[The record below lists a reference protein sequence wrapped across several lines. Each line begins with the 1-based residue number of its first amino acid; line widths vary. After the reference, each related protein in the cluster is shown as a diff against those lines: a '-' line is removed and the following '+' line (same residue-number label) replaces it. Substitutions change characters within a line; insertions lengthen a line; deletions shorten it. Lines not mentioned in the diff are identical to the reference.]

1 MGYSPEGLKGAG
13 TNPRRPAPGAKFGL
27 RGWLRWMWRQ
37 LTSMRV
43 ALMLLL
49 LLAVA
54 ALPGSFF
61 PQRPADPA
69 AVATYYSDH
78 PELAPWLER
87 LGLFNVYGSPWF
99 SAVYILLF
107 VSLIGCILPRV
118 LVHLHAMRSGPARLP
133 RNFKRF
139 PIQAEFLTPL
149 SPEEAL
155 GKLRIGRLHK
165 VERHADENGAHLSS
179 ETGYGRE
186 TGNIVFH
193 LALVG
198 LLIAMA
204 WGHMI
209 HYRGQALVVEG
220 NSFVNAPLDYDSFDA
235 GPLSDEES
243 MQPFRF
249 TLEEFFS
256 EFTVG
261 ARALDF
267 RADVTV
273 HYPSGEARPETIR
286 VNDPLDIDGAR
297 VYLQGNGFAPSI
309 TVRDTG
315 GEVAFSGPV
324 PFLPQD
330 EVYASTGVVTVPD
343 ANMGENQ
350 LGFQGT
356 FLPSAIPSDD
366 GAFVGSAHPAPI
378 DPVLILQLWEGDL
391 GLDEGIPKSLLV
403 LDTENMTQV
412 MIPGDDGEGGDEVPY
427 RAVLRPGEEV
437 ELPDGRGT
445 VSFDSLPRFVALDL
459 RYDPS
464 IMWMG
469 GFAVLAMLGLSGSLF
484 LRRRR
489 IWVKLE
495 PRGEETLVTAAAL
508 ARGDDPGLERALE
521 RVLAELP
528 DVEEQ
533 QPDDSDDTE
542 GK

>member
-1 MGYSPEGLKGAG
+1 MGYTPEGLKGAE
-13 TNPRRPAPGAKFGL
+13 TARRAPSPSAKFGL

-69 AVATYYSDH
+69 AVAAYYSDH
-78 PELAPWLER
+78 PDLAPWLER

-99 SAVYILLF
+99 SAVYLLLF
-107 VSLIGCILPRV
+107 ISLIGCILPRV
-118 LVHLHAMRSGPARLP
+118 WVHLRAMRSGPARLP
-133 RNFKRF
+133 RNLKRF
-139 PIQAEFLTPL
+139 PIQAEFATPL
-149 SPEEAL
+149 SPEAAL
-155 GKLRIGRLHK
+155 GKLKVGRLHK
-165 VERHADENGAHLSS
+165 VARVSDESGAHLSA

-235 GPLSDEES
+235 GPLFDDTSLL
-243 MQPFRF
+243 PFRF
-249 TLEEFFS
+249 TLEEFTS
-256 EFTVG
+256 QFTMD

-273 HYPSGEARPETIR
+273 HFPDGESEAQTIR

-297 VYLQGNGFAPSI
+297 VYLQGNGFAPEV
-309 TVRDTG
+309 TVRDAD
-315 GEVAFSGPV
+315 GEIAFTGPV

-330 EVYASTGVVTVPD
+330 NVYTSTGVITVPD

-366 GAFVGSAHPAPI
+366 GAFAGSAHPAPI

-391 GLDEGIPKSLLV
+391 GLDAGIPKSLLV

-427 RAVLRPGEEV
+427 RAVLRPGEEM

-464 IMWMG
+464 IIWMG

-489 IWVKLE
+489 IWVRLE

-508 ARGDDPGLERALE
+508 ARGDDPGLAKALE
-521 RVLAELP
+521 RVLADLP
-528 DVEEQ
+528 DTEEQ
-533 QPDDSDDTE
+533 RPDTSEDIE

>member
-1 MGYSPEGLKGAG
+1 MTYTPEGLKG
-13 TNPRRPAPGAKFGL
+13 TENTPRRPKPAGSLGL
-27 RGWLRWMWRQ
+27 RGWGRWMWRQ

-69 AVATYYSDH
+69 AVAAYYSDH
-78 PELAPWLER
+78 PDLAPWLER

-118 LVHLHAMRSGPARLP
+118 LVHLRAMRSGPARLP

-350 LGFQGT
+350 PGFQGT
-356 FLPSAIPSDD
+356 FLPSAIPPDD
-366 GAFVGSAHPAPI
+366 GAFVGSPHPAPI

-391 GLDEGIPKSLLV
+391 GLDAGIPKSLLV
-403 LDTENMTQV
+403 LDTENMEQV
-412 MIPGDDGEGGDEVPY
+412 MVESKTGSELVPF
-427 RAVLRPGEEV
+427 RAVLRPGEETD
-437 ELPDGRGT
+437 LPGGRGSI
-445 VSFDSLPRFVALDL
+445 SFDDLPRFVALDL

-464 IMWMG
+464 VAWLG
-469 GFAVLAMLGLSGSLF
+469 VFAGAAMVGLVGSLF

-489 IWVKLE
+489 IWVRLE
-495 PRGEETLVTAAAL
+495 PQENGTTLVTAAAL
-508 ARGDDPGLERALE
+508 ARGDDPGLQRALNRVIADINPKESHE
-521 RVLAELP
+521 RL
-528 DVEEQ
+528 
-533 QPDDSDDTE
+533 
-542 GK
+542 

>member
-1 MGYSPEGLKGAG
+1 MSYTPEGLKGAE
-13 TNPRRPAPGAKFGL
+13 TPARAPRPGASFGP
-27 RGWLRWMWRQ
+27 REWGRWMWRQ

-49 LLAVA
+49 LLAIA

-61 PQRPADPA
+61 PQRTADPA

-78 PELAPWLER
+78 PDLAPWLER
-87 LGLFNVYGSPWF
+87 LGLFNVFGSPWF

-107 VSLIGCILPRV
+107 ISLVGCILPR
-118 LVHLHAMRSGPARLP
+118 LWVHMRAMRSGPARLP
-133 RNFKRF
+133 RNLKRF

-149 SPEEAL
+149 TPNDAL
-155 GKLRIGRLHK
+155 AKLHAGRLHK
-165 VERHADENGAHLSS
+165 VEKKSGENGASLAA

-209 HYRGQALVVEG
+209 HYRGQALVVEEH
-220 NSFVNAPLDYDSFDA
+220 SFVNAPLDYDSFDA
-235 GPLSDEES
+235 GPLLDES
-243 MQPFRF
+243 SLLPFRF
-249 TLEEFFS
+249 TLDEFTS
-256 EFTVG
+256 EFTVD
-261 ARALDF
+261 ARARDF
-267 RADVTV
+267 RADVTI
-273 HYPSGEARPETIR
+273 HHPEGGADPATIR

-297 VYLQGNGFAPSI
+297 VYLQGNGYAPSV
-309 TVRDTG
+309 TVKDAD
-315 GEVAFSGPV
+315 GEIAFTGPV

-330 EVYASTGVVTVPD
+330 DVYTSTGVVTVPD
-343 ANMGENQ
+343 ANLGENQ

-366 GAFVGSAHPAPI
+366 GAFVGSAHPSPI
-378 DPVLILQLWEGDL
+378 DPVLILQLWEGNL
-391 GLDEGIPKSLLV
+391 GLDAGVPKSLLV
-403 LDTENMTQV
+403 LDTDEMTQV
-412 MIPGDDGEGGDEVPY
+412 MIPGDDGKGGDKVPY
-427 RAVLRPGEEV
+427 RAVLRPGEEA

-445 VSFDSLPRFVALDL
+445 ISFDSLPRFVALDL

-469 GFAVLAMLGLSGSLF
+469 VFAVLAMAGLSGSLF

-495 PRGEETLVTAAAL
+495 PHEQGTLVTAAAL
-508 ARGDDPGLERALE
+508 ARGDDPGLARALE
-521 RVLAELP
+521 KVIADLP
-528 DVEEQ
+528 D
-533 QPDDSDDTE
+533 TE
-542 GK
+542 TERET